1 MSEFPFDDFKETDF
15 KEFERFFKTN
25 TVNPIYDHRANFQT
39 NSPSFYEYLAKHNHL
54 IKILAKR
61 IYDYDKELAKRFLEW
76 DKRIE
81 HLPKE
86 LEELLIEWVNNGT
99 LSEIINK
106 ELMYKKVD
114 KIDHNEDIERLD
126 ERIDNVTVYNTGVSK
141 TEILT
146 DVFNTIDKKILSS
159 LENKIKDGN
168 FKSDNYRD
176 NFFSLF
182 SNGQITENNTAILT
196 SVQSHEIIGG
206 TLLQKLKDEFPTDE
220 KWYIVSK
227 VKSINTGIRDIVV
240 GFRGIRGETVT
251 GTGEYDDIR
260 VNHYYK
266 ISHIYDPEKD
276 PTSQDN
282 YEGEFRATVSTRY
295 PKGSDHVGKGIE
307 VEYIMAFNLTEIFG
321 YGKEPSKEV
330 MDFILENIPET
341 YFEGNLDSGKASTL
355 NLRLI
360 LELFNTFSE
369 NTETKFKNIIYNPTF
384 DRTINMFGWKHNNSE
399 RNTENDTFKMIGL
412 GNSTLVRLT
421 QETQLDYKANDKI
434 YISGEFTPKNTAAI
448 SGGFAVHGIDDNG
461 YANGL
466 LNSEFDFDN
475 LESVRLS
482 DVFTLSENGTRKLN
496 IQYRVKYPTEQDS
509 ENNEVQFR
517 KPLVLNLTNIYGKGN
532 EPNKTDIDLIIDNIP
547 DQWFESNSNINDL
560 VISQLIYSKNLK
572 DDILNMDKSDLK
584 NEILNPTFIRVSDF
598 KWTHDGSAR
607 NTYDNVFTI
616 KSIGVNSLNRLFQKT
631 DVKIKPNKKVYVRG
645 TFNAKN
651 TDVTQVGLTIYGSE
665 NTGNIQYV
673 TENNIP
679 LNENVTLSGITTFDE
694 TQTGNAMY
702 QVRVRYPSNE
712 IGKDKEVDFKDPLIL
727 DLSETFGYGNEPSLE
742 MMNEFFDTYEGN
754 YFEDYA
760 SQKKLDDAHFKMF
773 MSGKF
778 SSGGNTQ
785 PLMVITIDDGFE
797 NDYTVLY
804 PEFKKRNIGATSFIV
819 PDWIDNRIGF
829 LNLDQINEMK
839 DLWDFQCHTLEHPRL
854 AEQMNT
860 EIHRQFQGVD
870 DWFEQNGLEKP
881 EHHAYPYGSH
891 NNEVIEIGKN
901 YRKSLR
907 KIGQHSSL
915 YNTPSNMDWYSVNAK
930 SIDDLTDEQIE
941 VRKEELKE
949 VIRNGGLHVVVTH
962 KIMEEPNGTYQT
974 KLSHLLDIVD
984 TFTRWGGKVVTM
996 SQAYEI
1002 LDIWK

>member
-1 MSEFPFDDFKETDF
+1 MSKYEWDNHKETNF
-15 KEFERFFKTN
+15 SEFERFFRDSN
-25 TVNPIYDHRANFQT
+25 IQPIYDTRADYTT
-39 NSPSFYEYLAKHNHL
+39 NAPSFYEYLSRHNHL

-86 LEELLIEWVNNGT
+86 LEELLIEWVNDGT
-99 LSEIINK
+99 LSDIINK

-114 KIDHNEDIERLD
+114 KIDHNEEIERLD
-126 ERIDNVTVYNTGVSK
+126 ERIDNITVYNTGISK

-159 LENKIKDGN
+159 LENKVKDGN
-168 FKSDNYRD
+168 FKSENYRD
-176 NFFSLF
+176 NFLSLF
-182 SNGQITENNTAILT
+182 SNGEITENNTAILK

-220 KWYIVSK
+220 KWYVVSK
-227 VKSINTGIRDIVV
+227 VKSINTGISDIVV

-251 GTGEYDDIR
+251 GTGEYDDVRI
-260 VNHYYK
+260 NHYYK
-266 ISHIYDPEKD
+266 LSHIYDPVKP
-276 PTSQDN
+276 PTSKDN
-282 YEGEFRATVSTRY
+282 YEGEFRVTVSTRY
-295 PKGSDHVGKGIE
+295 PKGSNHEGKGIE
-307 VEYIMAFNLTEIFG
+307 VEYIMVFNLTEIFG
-321 YGKEPSKEV
+321 YGNEPNKEV
-330 MDFILENIPET
+330 MDYILDCIPEK
-341 YFEGNLDSGKASTL
+341 YFEGKLDSGKASTL

-360 LELFNTFSE
+360 LDLFNTISE

-412 GNSTLVRLT
+412 GSSLLTRLT
-421 QETQLDYKANDKI
+421 QETQLDYKDNDKI
-434 YISGEFTPKNTAAI
+434 YISGEFTPKNTVAI
-448 SGGFAVHGIDDNG
+448 TGGFAVHGKDNT
-461 YANGL
+461 GL

-475 LESVRLS
+475 LKTVRLS
-482 DVFTLSENGTRKLN
+482 DVFTLNENGTGKLN
-496 IQYRVKYPTEQDS
+496 VQYRVKYPTEQAS
-509 ENNEVQFR
+509 ENKEVQFR
-517 KPLVLNLTNIYGKGN
+517 KPLVLNLTHIYGKGN
-532 EPNKTDIDLIIDNIP
+532 EPEKSDIDLIIDNIP
-547 DQWFESNSNINDL
+547 NQWFESNSNINDL
-560 VISQLIYSKNLK
+560 VISQLIYSKHLK

-598 KWTHDGSAR
+598 KWTHDGFAR

-616 KSIGVNSLNRLFQKT
+616 KSLGQKSLLRLYQQT
-631 DVKIKPNKKVYVRG
+631 DVKIKQNKKVYVRG

-651 TDVTQVGLTIYGSE
+651 TDVSQIGLAIYGSE
-665 NTGNIQYV
+665 NSGNIQNV

-702 QVRVRYPSNE
+702 QARVRYPSDE

-742 MMNEFFDTYEGN
+742 MMNEFFNIYEGN
-754 YFEDYA
+754 YFEEYA

-778 SSGGNTQ
+778 GGGGGNTQ
-785 PLMVITIDDGFE
+785 PLMVITIDDSFE

-819 PDWIDNRIGF
+819 PDWIETRSGF

-854 AEQMNT
+854 AEQTNT

-870 DWFEQNGLEKP
+870 DWFEQHGLEKP
-881 EHHAYPYGSH
+881 KHHAFPFGSH
-891 NNEVIEIGKN
+891 NNDVVEIGKQ

-907 KIGQHSSL
+907 KIDQHSSL
-915 YNTPSNMDWYSVNAK
+915 YNTYSDIDWYSVNAK
-930 SIDDLTDEQIE
+930 TIDDLTDEQIE

-984 TFTRWGGKVVTM
+984 TFTSWGGKVVTM